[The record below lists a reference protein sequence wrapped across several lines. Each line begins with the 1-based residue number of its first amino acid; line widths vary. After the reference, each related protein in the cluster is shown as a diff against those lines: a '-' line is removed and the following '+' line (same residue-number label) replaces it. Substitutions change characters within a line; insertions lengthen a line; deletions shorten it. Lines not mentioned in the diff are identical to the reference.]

1 MRYLEVQETGSL
13 VESQELELGNQKVL
27 IIVDENEK
35 RMWLWKGSECPIRKK
50 FIGSRALSDLRKK
63 EYGFAYVPQT
73 CDQGDE
79 TAEFVAM
86 LKKINRADLVPAA
99 VKARAEEII
108 ERQKRINVFD
118 ESQAIDASRPVTVEV
133 EEGGAQLKDRPA
145 QVSSNQLPAHIA
157 KMGAP
162 GNRPTPSI
170 LSALEAESI
179 EIKKPEELSPVG
191 SSPTTT
197 TATSVPTTAP
207 SVPTTA
213 PSVPT
218 TAPPIA
224 KVEESMLEKSLK
236 ILKDLGA
243 PKGFFRDLVIIGNKV
258 YTETYTGA
266 FEELDE
272 PPEGIFFSSSHV
284 PRMICE
290 NGFVRAIEFLKPEEG
305 AELSE
310 EDEKIAQDIEDLLS
324 MFEIE
329 VG

>member
-1 MRYLEVQETGSL
+1 MRYLEVQENGSL

-73 CDQGDE
+73 CDQDDE
-79 TAEFVAM
+79 TAEFVSM
-86 LKKINRADLVPAA
+86 LKKINKADLVPDN
-99 VKARAEEII
+99 VKNRAEEII

-118 ESQAIDASRPVTVEV
+118 ESQATDASRPVAVKI
-133 EEGGAQLKDRPA
+133 EESGAQLKDRPT

-179 EIKKPEELSPVG
+179 EIKKPEELSPVD

-197 TATSVPTTAP
+197 TVASVPTTA
-207 SVPTTA
+207 SA
-213 PSVPT
+213 PV
-218 TAPPIA
+218 A

>member
-1 MRYLEVQETGSL
+1 MRYLEVQEDGSL
-13 VESQELELGNQKVL
+13 IESQDLDLGNQKVL
-27 IIVDENEK
+27 IIVDEDEK

-73 CDQGDE
+73 CDQHDE

-86 LKKINRADLVPAA
+86 LKRLNKDDLVPNN
-99 VKARAEEII
+99 VKTRAEEII
-108 ERQKRINVFD
+108 ERQKRINVF
-118 ESQAIDASRPVTVEV
+118 EEAQASEALKQTASIEV
-133 EEGGAQLKDRPA
+133 NEDGAQLKDRPA
-145 QVSSNQLPAHIA
+145 QVSSNQLPAHMA

-179 EIKKPEELSPVG
+179 EIKKPDELLPV
-191 SSPTTT
+191 SSTTT
-197 TATSVPTTAP
+197 TTPTVSTP
-207 SVPTTA
+207 V
-213 PSVPT
+213 
-218 TAPPIA
+218 A
-224 KVEESMLEKSLK
+224 KVEETMLEKSLK

-243 PKGFFRDLVIIGNKV
+243 PKGFFRDLIIIGSKV

-310 EDEKIAQDIEDLLS
+310 EDEQIAQDIEDLLS

>member
-1 MRYLEVQETGSL
+1 
-13 VESQELELGNQKVL
+13 
-27 IIVDENEK
+27 
-35 RMWLWKGSECPIRKK
+35 
-50 FIGSRALSDLRKK
+50 
-63 EYGFAYVPQT
+63 
-73 CDQGDE
+73 
-79 TAEFVAM
+79 M
-86 LKKINRADLVPAA
+86 LKKIDKVDLVPAT
-99 VKARAEEII
+99 VRDRAEEII

-118 ESQAIDASRPVTVEV
+118 ESQAIDASSPVAVEV
-133 EEGGAQLKDRPA
+133 EEGGAQLKDRPT

-179 EIKKPEELSPVG
+179 EIKKPEDLSPVG
-191 SSPTTT
+191 SPPTTT
-197 TATSVPTTAP
+197 TATSVPATIITPAP
-207 SVPTTA
+207 A
-213 PSVPT
+213 
-218 TAPPIA
+218 A

>member
-1 MRYLEVQETGSL
+1 MRYLEVQENGSL

-73 CDQGDE
+73 CDQDDE
-79 TAEFVAM
+79 TAEFVSM
-86 LKKINRADLVPAA
+86 LKKINKADLVPDN

-108 ERQKRINVFD
+108 EKQKRINVFD
-118 ESQAIDASRPVTVEV
+118 ETQAAAASRPIAVEI
-133 EEGGAQLKDRPA
+133 EEGGAQLKDRPT

-170 LSALEAESI
+170 LSVLEAESI

-197 TATSVPTTAP
+197 TVASEPTTA
-207 SVPTTA
+207 SA
-213 PSVPT
+213 PVV
-218 TAPPIA
+218 

-236 ILKDLGA
+236 ILKDLGT

>member
-1 MRYLEVQETGSL
+1 MRYLEVQEDGSL
-13 VESQELELGNQKVL
+13 IETQELELGAEKVL
-27 IIVDENEK
+27 IVVDEDEK
-35 RMWLWKGSECPIRKK
+35 RMWLWKGANCPIRKK

-63 EYGFAYVPQT
+63 DYGFAYIPQT
-73 CDQGDE
+73 CDQDDE

-86 LKKINRADLVPAA
+86 LKKIDKTSSIGETVL
-99 VKARAEEII
+99 KRAEEII
-108 ERQKRINVFD
+108 ERQSKINIF
-118 ESQAIDASRPVTVEV
+118 EEAS
-133 EEGGAQLKDRPA
+133 EEGEVTTSVTESIFEEDARLKDRPA
-145 QVSSNQLPAHIA
+145 QVSSSQLPTHMA

-162 GNRPTPSI
+162 GNRPMPTI
-170 LSALEAESI
+170 LSALEPESM
-179 EIKKPEELSPVG
+179 EIKKAEPAV
-191 SSPTTT
+191 
-197 TATSVPTTAP
+197 
-207 SVPTTA
+207 
-213 PSVPT
+213 
-218 TAPPIA
+218 
-224 KVEESMLEKSLK
+224 KVKDDLLEKSLE
-236 ILKDLGA
+236 ILRDLGA

-310 EDEKIAQDIEDLLS
+310 EDEKIAQDIEDLLA

>member
-1 MRYLEVQETGSL
+1 MRYLEVQENGSL

-73 CDQGDE
+73 CDQDDE
-79 TAEFVAM
+79 TAEFVSM
-86 LKKINRADLVPAA
+86 LKKIDKADLVPNN

-118 ESQAIDASRPVTVEV
+118 ESQAADASRPVSAEV
-133 EEGGAQLKDRPA
+133 EEGGAQLKDRPT

-197 TATSVPTTAP
+197 TEASVSTTA
-207 SVPTTA
+207 SA
-213 PSVPT
+213 PV
-218 TAPPIA
+218 A

>member
-1 MRYLEVQETGSL
+1 MRYLEVQENGSL
-13 VESQELELGNQKVL
+13 EESQELDLGNQKVL
-27 IIVDENEK
+27 IIVDEEEK

-73 CDQGDE
+73 CDQDDE
-79 TAEFVAM
+79 TAEFVSM
-86 LKKINRADLVPAA
+86 LKKINKIDLVANT
-99 VKARAEEII
+99 VKSRAEEII
-108 ERQKRINVFD
+108 ERQKQINVFD
-118 ESQAIDASRPVTVEV
+118 ESQAAEASKSVAVEV
-133 EEGGAQLKDRPA
+133 EEGGAQLKDRPT
-145 QVSSNQLPAHIA
+145 QVSSNQLPAHMA

-162 GNRPTPSI
+162 GNRPIPSI
-170 LSALEAESI
+170 LSALEEESI

-191 SSPTTT
+191 SSPTTVI
-197 TATSVPTTAP
+197 SAP
-207 SVPTTA
+207 ASA
-213 PSVPT
+213 P
-218 TAPPIA
+218 APVV
-224 KVEESMLEKSLK
+224 KVEESMLDKSLK

-272 PPEGIFFSSSHV
+272 PPEGVFFSSSHV

-310 EDEKIAQDIEDLLS
+310 EDENIAQDIEDLLS

>member
-1 MRYLEVQETGSL
+1 MRYLEVQEDGSL
-13 VESQELELGNQKVL
+13 IESQELDLGNQKVL
-27 IIVDENEK
+27 IIVDEVEK

-73 CDQGDE
+73 CDQEDE
-79 TAEFVAM
+79 TAEFVSM
-86 LKKINRADLVPAA
+86 LKKINKEDLVPEN
-99 VKARAEEII
+99 VKSRAEEII

-118 ESQAIDASRPVTVEV
+118 ESQATGASKPVVVEV
-133 EEGGAQLKDRPA
+133 EEDSAQLKDRPT

-179 EIKKPEELSPVG
+179 EIKKPGELSPVG
-191 SSPTTT
+191 SSPAPTP
-197 TATSVPTTAP
+197 ATSI
-207 SVPTTA
+207 SVPASA
-213 PSVPT
+213 PV
-218 TAPPIA
+218 A

>member
-1 MRYLEVQETGSL
+1 MRYLEVQEDGSL
-13 VESQELELGNQKVL
+13 VESQDLDLGNQKVL
-27 IIVDENEK
+27 IIVDEDDK

-73 CDQGDE
+73 CDQHDE

-86 LKKINRADLVPAA
+86 LKKVNKDDLVPDN

-118 ESQAIDASRPVTVEV
+118 EAQASEAAKLSASVEV
-133 EEGGAQLKDRPA
+133 DEAGTQLKDRPT
-145 QVSSNQLPAHIA
+145 QVSSNQLPAHMA

-179 EIKKPEELSPVG
+179 EIKKPDELSPV
-191 SSPTTT
+191 SSTEATTT
-197 TATSVPTTAP
+197 SIPVAKTEPVP
-207 SVPTTA
+207 V
-213 PSVPT
+213 
-218 TAPPIA
+218 A
-224 KVEESMLEKSLK
+224 KVEKTMLEKSLK

-243 PKGFFRDLVIIGNKV
+243 PKGFFRDLIIIGNKV

-272 PPEGIFFSSSHV
+272 PPEGVFFSSSHV

-310 EDEKIAQDIEDLLS
+310 EDEQIAQDIEDLLS

>member
-1 MRYLEVQETGSL
+1 MRYLEVQENGSL
-13 VESQELELGNQKVL
+13 VECQELDLGNQKVL
-27 IIVDENEK
+27 IIVDETEK

-73 CDQGDE
+73 CDQDDE
-79 TAEFVAM
+79 TAEFVSM
-86 LKKINRADLVPAA
+86 LKKINKEDLVPDN
-99 VKARAEEII
+99 VKSRAEEII

-118 ESQAIDASRPVTVEV
+118 ESQATDAYRPIAVEV
-133 EEGGAQLKDRPA
+133 EEDGTQLKDRPT
-145 QVSSNQLPAHIA
+145 QVSTNQLPPHIA

-179 EIKKPEELSPVG
+179 EIVKPEELSPVG
-191 SSPTTT
+191 SSPASTPV
-197 TATSVPTTAP
+197 ASVPTTA
-207 SVPTTA
+207 SA
-213 PSVPT
+213 PVT
-218 TAPPIA
+218 

>member
-1 MRYLEVQETGSL
+1 MRYLEVQENGSL

-73 CDQGDE
+73 CDQADE

-86 LKKINRADLVPAA
+86 LKKINKEDLVPAT
-99 VKARAEEII
+99 VRNRAEEII

-118 ESQAIDASRPVTVEV
+118 ESQAFDASRPVSVEV
-133 EEGGAQLKDRPA
+133 EESGAQLKDRPT

-179 EIKKPEELSPVG
+179 EIKKPEDLSPVG

-197 TATSVPTTAP
+197 TATSAPATITPTATPVPA
-207 SVPTTA
+207 
-213 PSVPT
+213 
-218 TAPPIA
+218 A

-236 ILKDLGA
+236 ILKDLGT

>member
-1 MRYLEVQETGSL
+1 MRYLEVQEDGSL
-13 VESQELELGNQKVL
+13 VEAQELDLIAEKVL
-27 IIVDENEK
+27 IIVDEDEK
-35 RMWLWKGSECPIRKK
+35 RMWLWKGSSCPIRKK

-63 EYGFAYVPQT
+63 EYGFAYIPQT
-73 CDQGDE
+73 CDQNDE

-86 LKKINRADLVPAA
+86 VKKIGKSSLVADNV
-99 VKARAEEII
+99 VQRAEEII
-108 ERQKRINVFD
+108 ERQRKINVFEEASKAEESTQTVAVSDD
-118 ESQAIDASRPVTVEV
+118 ETR
-133 EEGGAQLKDRPA
+133 LKDRPA
-145 QVSSNQLPAHIA
+145 QVSSSQLPTHMA

-162 GNRPTPSI
+162 GNRPMPTI
-170 LSALEAESI
+170 LSALESDSM
-179 EIKKPEELSPVG
+179 EIKKPE
-191 SSPTTT
+191 
-197 TATSVPTTAP
+197 P
-207 SVPTTA
+207 SVE
-213 PSVPT
+213 
-218 TAPPIA
+218 I
-224 KVEESMLEKSLK
+224 KDNLLEKSFEVLR
-236 ILKDLGA
+236 DLGA

-258 YTETYTGA
+258 FTETYKGA

-310 EDEKIAQDIEDLLS
+310 EDEQLSQDIEDLLA